1 MLSAPV
7 IQGRHVTS
15 EILHEVRTLIAQQ
28 GQWSRRALALEL
40 CRRWRWQT
48 PLGQLKDMAARSFL
62 NKLHERGWIELPPAQ
77 KRHGPGFA
85 PPTMDLSGPQ
95 PEPIREPLAQLR
107 PLQFHRVRPRHTA
120 ARKFNAYLE
129 RHHYLPFRSTVG
141 ENVAYLVQD
150 WRGRDLACLLYGA
163 AAWKIQARDRFIGW
177 SAAQRERGLE
187 GIANNCRF
195 LILPW
200 VEVGHLA
207 SHLLAQAARRLGAD
221 WQSQYGHPVVLLES
235 FVQRDRFRGTCYRAA
250 NWICVGQ
257 TRGRTRQD
265 AHKRIQAPIKD
276 VWVYPLVSDFR
287 KKLGHGS

>member
-1 MLSAPV
+1 
-7 IQGRHVTS
+7 
-15 EILHEVRTLIAQQ
+15 LIAEQ

-40 CRRWRWQT
+40 CRRWRREN

-62 NKLHERGWIELPPAQ
+62 NKLHERGWIQLPPAQ

-85 PPTMDLSGPQ
+85 PPLMDLSGHQ
-95 PEPIREPLAQLR
+95 PDPIVEPLAQLR

-141 ENVAYLVQD
+141 ENLAYLVQD
-150 WRGRDLACLLYGA
+150 RRGRELACLLFGA

-187 GIANNCRF
+187 RIANNCRF

-200 VEVGHLA
+200 VEVAHLA
-207 SHLLAQAARRLGAD
+207 SHLLAQAARRLAAD

-250 NWICVGQ
+250 NWMCVGQ

-265 AHKRIQAPIKD
+265 PHHHIQAPIKD
-276 VWVYPLVSDFR
+276 VWVYPLVAEFR
-287 KKLGHGS
+287 KKLGHG